1 MADFEEL
8 GLCGVTPS
16 KLARKKHQVQR
27 TDDKSKK
34 QRRSSQ
40 SASSSSYTFAAIQAE
55 RTRAHHEQER
65 LKTFQANELRN
76 QQESAQRREKE
87 LLNKQKELQ
96 RQLIQK
102 SSSSLAPA
110 DMAYEKLLTF
120 VCSKSFREMHFLK
133 HPHHHHQQ
141 LLQLN
146 GSFKILMGA

>member
-65 LKTFQANELRN
+65 LKNSQANELRN
-76 QQESAQRREKE
+76 QQESG
-87 LLNKQKELQ
+87 LQ
-96 RQLIQK
+96 
-102 SSSSLAPA
+102 
-110 DMAYEKLLTF
+110 
-120 VCSKSFREMHFLK
+120 
-133 HPHHHHQQ
+133 
-141 LLQLN
+141 
-146 GSFKILMGA
+146 